1 MTAAVKSPTVDVGMI
16 LELPT
21 DELNDLMQEIKHQ
34 TRVKE
39 EERMRVAVTEHVKL
53 VGKCFKVRVKPHAGM
68 FPEMWRYYKII
79 NARAENEYRVSAL
92 RFDEYPTYWFNYRT
106 SKIGCVED
114 YYFGCYNFDSVIV
127 EDFPFY
133 CYNLHRKG
141 YIKIGDRLTEISL
154 SEYNTAMILYIDRL
168 QEMRWPTDHY
178 RFGGK
183 KPGDPNWE
191 GSRMNYSKAKA
202 NYNMGFNNGH
212 FKQGKAYKYR

>member
-1 MTAAVKSPTVDVGMI
+1 MIATVKSPTVDVGMI

-39 EERMRVAVTEHVKL
+39 EERMRAAVAEHTGL
-53 VGKCFKVRVKPHAGM
+53 VGKCFKARIKPHAGM

-92 RFDEYPTYWFNYRT
+92 RFDEYPTYWFNYKT
-106 SKIGCVED
+106 SKTGRAGD
-114 YYFGCYNFDSVIV
+114 YYFGYYDFDSIII

-133 CYNLHRKG
+133 CYDLHGKG
-141 YIKIGDRLTEISL
+141 YIKVGDRLTEISL

-168 QEMRWPTDHY
+168 QEMEWPADHY
-178 RFGGK
+178 RLGGK
-183 KPGDPNWE
+183 KPGDPDWE
-191 GSRMNYSKAKA
+191 KEP
-202 NYNMGFNNGH
+202 H
-212 FKQGKAYKYR
+212 ELQ

>member
-1 MTAAVKSPTVDVGMI
+1 MTATVKNSTVDVGMI

-39 EERMRVAVTEHVKL
+39 EERMRAAVAEHVGL
-53 VGKCFKVRVKPHAGM
+53 VGKCFKVRIKPHAGM
-68 FPEMWRYYKII
+68 FPEMQRYYKII

-92 RFDEYPTYWFNYRT
+92 RFDEYPTYWFNYQA
-106 SKIGCVED
+106 SKIGRAGD
-114 YYFGCYNFDSVIV
+114 YYFGHYDFDSIII

-133 CYNLHRKG
+133 CYDLHGKG
-141 YIKIGDRLTEISL
+141 YIKVGDRLIEISL

-168 QEMRWPTDHY
+168 QEMEWPTDHY

-183 KPGDPNWE
+183 KPGDPDWE
-191 GSRMNYSKAKA
+191 KEP
-202 NYNMGFNNGH
+202 H
-212 FKQGKAYKYR
+212 ELQ